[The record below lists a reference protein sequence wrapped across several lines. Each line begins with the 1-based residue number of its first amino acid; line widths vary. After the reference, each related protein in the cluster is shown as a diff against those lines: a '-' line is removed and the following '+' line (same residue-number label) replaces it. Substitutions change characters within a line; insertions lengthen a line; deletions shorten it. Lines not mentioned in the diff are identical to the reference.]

1 MITTRLIRTIVGG
14 IAASAVAALLAVPGS
29 AEAAPAARGSA
40 PGAAAVAGPAVHLWP
55 RPDLSGLRVKSP
67 NTAPIYLVDPE
78 GYRRWI
84 PNPATY
90 NNLFR
95 DWTGV
100 AVDLGTNLISARPA
114 LDDGAFLA
122 RAPGTAPVYLV
133 SNGVKRWVVSPATM
147 DKYWFDW
154 NKVRAVPAPALN
166 SIPTGPSWF

>member
-1 MITTRLIRTIVGG
+1 MARA
-14 IAASAVAALLAVPGS
+14 IAGAVAAGAVAVLLAVPGP
-29 AEAAPAARGSA
+29 AEAAARGSA
-40 PGAAAVAGPAVHLWP
+40 TGAATAGSAVHFLRP
-55 RPDLSGLRVKSP
+55 RPDLAGLRVQSP
-67 NTAPIYLVDPE
+67 NTAPIYLIDPE

-90 NNLFR
+90 DSLFR
-95 DWTGV
+95 NWNGV
-100 AVDLGTNLISARPA
+100 AVDLGTNLIASRPA

-154 NKVRAVPAPALN
+154 SKVRDVPAPALN
-166 SIPTGPSWF
+166 SIPTGPNWY